1 MIHIKE
7 TCIDKNL
14 DCTYGDSEVYETF
27 TDSVGE
33 LFKHLQQEFGRCIS
47 SMYIDKK
54 DGTAKKIGWV
64 FQKKNH
70 YTNSDEKYMQETW
83 IELHKSEPRKTIEY
97 NLLEI

>member
-7 TCIDKNL
+7 TYINRNIDCIF
-14 DCTYGDSEVYETF
+14 GDSEVYETF
-27 TDSVGE
+27 TDSIGE
-33 LFKHLQQEFGRCIS
+33 LFKHLQQEFGRCTS

-83 IELHKSEPRKTIEY
+83 IELHKSAPLKSITY
-97 NLLEI
+97 NLLEM